1 MCSANCILCKHRK
14 EEKRPKR
21 HKDISHNSLT
31 LCRLFHLFQHFKHTN
46 SKRHVYFCFLKAVP
60 SELVCEKCQEKVLEA
75 VGKMIHVMEEQMS
88 PGVLSAVETGRNIL
102 NIIGAFQ
109 KVSHA

>member
-1 MCSANCILCKHRK
+1 MDVGQTAVTLLDRREIREHVTRVLASLPVNSMLNVDQISSAL
-14 EEKRPKR
+14 
-21 HKDISHNSLT
+21 SLST
-31 LCRLFHLFQHFKHTN
+31 
-46 SKRHVYFCFLKAVP
+46 AVP

-102 NIIGAFQ
+102 NI
-109 KVSHA
+109 